1 MIFLG
6 LNRLKYHFNQSKKK
20 VWRKRR
26 MKKLISM
33 VLAMTAA
40 FGCLSIGTGCQA
52 QENVSK
58 DSKTVNVKLYKAG
71 FGDEFATVLEEK
83 FNQAFASEGYKM
95 NIASSEYS
103 NQGATTLADLY
114 DGFDKN
120 GIDLYITG
128 AIMPNHV
135 SENGIY
141 ERELVEEI
149 KSLVFDQPAINY
161 DGSYSENKISERI
174 SSDIM
179 PYMVADNGKTYG
191 FTWAQTSAGM
201 VVNIAKLAK
210 YGITELPRT
219 TNEMFEVFNAIYNG
233 ANGVAG
239 TAESKTYPVTYCLK
253 DAATYQNCAVDTW
266 FAQFDID
273 TYNQFLRMQTQNAD
287 GSWKDMENGYEVF
300 NNSDLE
306 EAYAVAYEFMQP
318 KYKAPGSE
326 SQPLDSIQSLIMQQT
341 QGYNNAVFMLNGDW
355 FLNEVKENYNNL
367 NDISFMNVPVISA
380 LGVKQFGAGT
390 KYALDDATCDDV
402 LSLICKLVDENKS
415 IADIKAAVASEFS
428 GLSLDDADIQVIATA
443 RGICFS
449 RGIEH
454 IAYIAKGSTKKDIAA
469 LVLRMMASDDF
480 ARTFMETANGSSPY
494 TQGVKVETP
503 YNFVKSAQEI
513 TANKY
518 FRAINSRIQGLRY
531 QVLKTD
537 TMMPPIGNSQL
548 VRQFTTN
555 TKPFKE
561 AAADLCAAS
570 YQEVKSEWEKYFSK
584 N

>member
-1 MIFLG
+1 
-6 LNRLKYHFNQSKKK
+6 
-20 VWRKRR
+20 
-26 MKKLISM
+26 MKKSISM
-33 VLAMTAA
+33 ILAATAA
-40 FGCLSIGTGCQA
+40 ISCLGFGAGCQA
-52 QENVSK
+52 QENISK
-58 DSKTVNVKLYKAG
+58 DEKTVNVKLYKAG

-83 FNQAFASEGYKM
+83 FNQAFAKEGYKM

-103 NQGATTLADLY
+103 NSGSTTLADLY

-128 AIMPNHV
+128 AVMPNNV
-135 SENGIY
+135 SETGIY
-141 ERELVEEI
+141 ERELVEDLQ
-149 KSLVFDQPAINY
+149 SMVFDQPAINY
-161 DGSYSENKISERI
+161 DGSYSEKKISQRI

-179 PYMVADNGKTYG
+179 PYMKADNGKTYG

-201 VVNIAKLAK
+201 VVNTAKLAK

-219 TNEMFEVFNAIYNG
+219 TNEMFEVFDIIYNG
-233 ANGVAG
+233 ANGVEG
-239 TAESKTYPVTYCLK
+239 TAKTKTYALTYCLK

-273 TYNQFLRMQTQNAD
+273 TYNEFLRMQTQNAD
-287 GSWKDMENGYEVF
+287 GTWKDMQNGYEVF
-300 NNSDLE
+300 SNPNLIESF
-306 EAYAVAYEFMQP
+306 AAAYEFMQP

-326 SQPLDSIQSLIMQQT
+326 SQPLDSIQSLVMQQA

-355 FLNEVKENYNNL
+355 FLNEVKENYSNL

-380 LGVKQFGAGT
+380 LGVKQFGAST
-390 KYALDDATCDDV
+390 KYALDDAKCDDV
-402 LSLICKLVDENKS
+402 LSLICKLVDENKT
-415 IADIKAAVASEFS
+415 IAEIKTSVAAAFD
-428 GLSLDDADIQVIATA
+428 GLSLDDADIQAIATA

-454 IAYIAKGSTKKDIAA
+454 LAYIAKGSTKKEIAA

-503 YNFVKSAQEI
+503 YNFVKNAQSVA
-513 TANKY
+513 ANSY

-531 QVLKTD
+531 EVLRTD
-537 TMMPPIGNSQL
+537 IMMPPTTNDQL
-548 VRQFTTN
+548 IRQLTTN
-555 TKPFKE
+555 TKDFKVAAQDLCTESYKE
-561 AAADLCAAS
+561 A
-570 YQEVKSEWEKYFSK
+570 KKEWEEYFSK
-584 N
+584 K